1 MITSNNNNL
10 CVKYYIT
17 LSYVVSERKGKF
29 RQFNCPSYAKEL
41 YTT

>member
-17 LSYVVSERKGKF
+17 LSYVVPVEMESA
-29 RQFNCPSYAKEL
+29 RQFNCPSYAKNI
-41 YTT
+41 YTI